1 MCESRVLRNRSSR
14 SAGERSR
21 LRRQNSRSQLA
32 PSRRVQNDSHL
43 AGSVVRIRLALCLK
57 RDLVCCTVS
66 AHIELAPGRW
76 AAEGQGVLM
85 RSSVSRRCCRISSSR
100 SLSQRSSSSKSSTLR
115 SSCARLV
122 SSYFRSFLDMRPN
135 SSSSD
140 TTRNA
145 TRTAICNIS
154 QERRRDAAIHLLI
167 HSAGQLEFVFK
178 VKEREVRACLS
189 NALLA

>member
-1 MCESRVLRNRSSR
+1 
-14 SAGERSR
+14 
-21 LRRQNSRSQLA
+21 
-32 PSRRVQNDSHL
+32 
-43 AGSVVRIRLALCLK
+43 
-57 RDLVCCTVS
+57 
-66 AHIELAPGRW
+66 
-76 AAEGQGVLM
+76 M

-122 SSYFRSFLDMRPN
+122 SSYFRSFLDMRLIPA
-135 SSSSD
+135 
-140 TTRNA
+140 RPIQRERE